1 MSQLKNGRLNRE
13 FFKNENEIS
22 QLKNKKTKNTYLKK
36 IWEETLYFNLLF
48 TYIVRF

>member
-22 QLKNKKTKNTYLKK
+22 QLKNKKTKIKNFK
-36 IWEETLYFNLLF
+36 N
-48 TYIVRF
+48 